1 MTEQQISGKIKE
13 LREEYKSLGNDDVA
27 KKKVLEIRG
36 KLLKRAL
43 LIKTDGKAISL
54 YT

>member
-1 MTEQQISGKIKE
+1 MTEEQISGKIKE
-13 LREEYKSLGNDDVA
+13 LREEYKSLDDEDES

-43 LIKTDGKAISL
+43 LIKTDGKTRPL
-54 YT
+54 FT